1 MLVSECNRYCP
12 SGEQKPSGAGTRHRR
27 PPPDLRRE
35 TETQNKPLVL

>member
-12 SGEQKPSGAGTRHRR
+12 SGEQKPTGAGTRRR
-27 PPPDLRRE
+27 GSHPDLRRE

>member
-12 SGEQKPSGAGTRHRR
+12 RGDPKPSGDGTRHRR
-27 PPPDLRRE
+27 PHPDLRRE